1 MTENSLTA
9 PESRSNVSPVQLT
22 INGEVHEVP
31 AGLTVLALVRHLGLT
46 DGPVAVERNREV
58 VPRAAHERVRV
69 ESGDILEIVH
79 FVGGG

>member
-1 MTENSLTA
+1 VIENSLTA
-9 PESRSNVSPVQLT
+9 QEARSNVGRVQLT
-22 INGEVHEVP
+22 INGEVHDVP
-31 AGLTVLALVRHLGLT
+31 AWLTILGLVRHLGLT

-58 VPRAAHERVRV
+58 VPRAAHERVHV